1 MEGVFITNCVIDGF
15 KIGIELGGK
24 GSHSVAKTVV
34 INSKSIGISITTD
47 FNFLTGTIATK
58 NAGVGIQIKGDL
70 NSLDQCLAV
79 ENGKAGFS
87 VQGVENSIT
96 GSVGILNGAE
106 GLLGNARTS
115 LISGNVLANNK
126 GDGLSFKGATVNE
139 PNSFGENKAI
149 GNGGNGI
156 IVIGK
161 NADLNFDDGGNVG
174 LANAGA
180 TQCQIGPDPC
190 Q

>member
-1 MEGVFITNCVIDGF
+1 M
-15 KIGIELGGK
+15 GGK
-24 GSHSVAKTVV
+24 GLHSVDKTVV
-34 INSKSIGISITTD
+34 INSQGIGVSITTD
-47 FNFLTGTIATK
+47 FNSLTGTIATK
-58 NAGVGIQIKGDL
+58 NGGIGIQIKGDL

-87 VQGVENSIT
+87 VQGEENSIT

-106 GLLGNARTS
+106 GLTGNARTS
-115 LISGNVLANNK
+115 LIIGNVLANNK
-126 GDGLSFKGATVNE
+126 GDGLKFQGATLAAPNE
-139 PNSFGENKAI
+139 FGDNKAI

-156 IVIGK
+156 IVSGK
-161 NADLNFDDGGNVG
+161 SADLNLDDGGNVG

-180 TQCQIGPDPC
+180 TQCQIGPAPC